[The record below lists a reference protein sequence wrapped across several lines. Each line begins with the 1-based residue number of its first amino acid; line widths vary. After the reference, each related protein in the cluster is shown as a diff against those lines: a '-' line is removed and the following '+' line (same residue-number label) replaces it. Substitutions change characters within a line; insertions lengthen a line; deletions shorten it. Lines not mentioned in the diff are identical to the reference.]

1 MKNEKW
7 TTNDFKQEKSAI
19 ENLKEKIVKCSEA
32 VLRYLAAVPCIF
44 YWEMPEAFVQSVFF
58 LTTLQT
64 WGLQLH

>member
-32 VLRYLAAVPCIF
+32 VVGYLIAAAYIL
-44 YWEMPEAFVQSVFF
+44 YWEVLRSSRLEVFCK
-58 LTTLQT
+58 
-64 WGLQLH
+64 